1 MRSGRL
7 DGKACVITGA
17 GSGIGRACAVRFA
30 GEGGRIAVADVVD
43 DAGRDTVE
51 QISSTGGEAAFF
63 HVDVTDEESVAALY
77 DDVESRFGAVHVLM
91 NNAGVLHP
99 ADGSVVEIERVTWDS
114 VLAINLTGVFLCCKH
129 GIPKLLAA
137 GGGSVVN
144 TGSISGLVGSATSQ
158 IAYAATK
165 GGVIAMSRDIAVEF
179 ARRGIRCNA
188 LCPGPVETPLAMQL
202 YGEES
207 AWQRRRVHI
216 PTGRLGTVE
225 EIADAALFLASD
237 ESSWVTGSSLV
248 VDGGISI
255 AYTTPE
261 E

>member
-1 MRSGRL
+1 
-7 DGKACVITGA
+7 VVTGA

-30 GEGGRIAVADVVD
+30 SEGGRVAVADVVEES
-43 DAGRDTVE
+43 GRETVQ
-51 QISSTGGEAAFF
+51 QIEAAGGEATFF
-63 HVDVTDEESVAALY
+63 RVDVTDEASVAALY
-77 DDVESRFGAVHVLM
+77 DAAEARFGDVHVLM

-99 ADGSVVEIERVTWDS
+99 SDGSVVETARETWDR

-129 GIPKLLAA
+129 GLPKLLAA
-137 GGGSVVN
+137 GGGSIVN

-202 YGEES
+202 YGDEA
-207 AWQRRRVHI
+207 AWQRRRIHI
-216 PTGRLGTVE
+216 PTGRLGTTG
-225 EIADAALFLASD
+225 EIAEAALFLASD

-261 E
+261 D